1 MVNIDEKTI
10 REIFDSVGGNLNSN
24 FYVLMNDILIFGPKE
39 KENYDV
45 SKDIIGSLEE
55 NETKIVR
62 SEENSMVYKK
72 ISSMIDG
79 WTLAIET
86 PMSSFS
92 NSISYFDTLI
102 VLIVNIGMLILC
114 WLFISHTVSRPIQ
127 KMEEQMMYSKSCLLY
142 TSPSPRDCS

>member
-24 FYVLMNDILIFGPKE
+24 FYVLMYDILIFGPKE

-92 NSISYFDTLI
+92 NSISYFRYAHRPDRQYRYA
-102 VLIVNIGMLILC
+102 NLC
-114 WLFISHTVSRPIQ
+114 WIFISHTVSRPIQ
-127 KMEEQMMYSKSCLLY
+127 QNGR
-142 TSPSPRDCS
+142 TDDVF